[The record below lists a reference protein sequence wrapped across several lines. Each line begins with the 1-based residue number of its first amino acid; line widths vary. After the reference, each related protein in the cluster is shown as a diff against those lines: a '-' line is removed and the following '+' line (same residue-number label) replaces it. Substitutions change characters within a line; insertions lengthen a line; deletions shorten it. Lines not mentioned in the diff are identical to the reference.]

1 MGRSATRGPFRDG
14 WGLLVLPIASLDGLV
29 RHTLHL
35 YLDDVAPALSA
46 AAELL
51 DSGSI
56 RLESLEFSAGSPLG
70 RARLTA
76 VVEAPDGA
84 PGLERFRRLAFRID
98 PKAKPAGLPAR
109 PDAVPYHWQ
118 ADGAGDH
125 RVG

>member
-1 MGRSATRGPFRDG
+1 
-14 WGLLVLPIASLDGLV
+14 V

-51 DSGSI
+51 DSRSI
-56 RLESLEFSAGSPLG
+56 RLESLELSAGSPLG

-76 VVEAPDGA
+76 VVDAPLGS
-84 PGLERFRRLAFRID
+84 PGLERFRRMVSRTETRV
-98 PKAKPAGLPAR
+98 KPAGLAVR